1 MISKVDFEPCRAVM
15 ALNFLLISNLEDGK
29 YKSHGYTAL
38 TPEIPSPDFWKFPI
52 MYDIIY
58 RQIKMVDGHSLGGLR
73 VRTRSQNSSVTDHGF

>member
-38 TPEIPSPDFWKFPI
+38 TPEIPSSDFWKSPI
-52 MYDIIY
+52 MSFIQVTPVVTIMC
-58 RQIKMVDGHSLGGLR
+58 RRLSLYLQVNAR
-73 VRTRSQNSSVTDHGF
+73 A